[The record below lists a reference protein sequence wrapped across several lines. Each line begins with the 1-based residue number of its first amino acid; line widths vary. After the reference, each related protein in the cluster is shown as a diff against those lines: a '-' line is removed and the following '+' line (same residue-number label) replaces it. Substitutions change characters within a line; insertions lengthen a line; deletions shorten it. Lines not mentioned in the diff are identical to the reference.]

1 MKFPNICSTILLCT
15 AIVCICV
22 PSLFAADPTI
32 SNIKV
37 EVLKHDDE
45 TESQYVKIT
54 YTAKDFAA
62 KGSIVKFLADC
73 KGLGNNNFSERPIAA
88 ELSGDIGLVTGDGQK
103 TIIWEDEKTL
113 IRLGKQEKF
122 SCNVVLSIEG
132 SEASISEVSLNVMKF
147 QDATWHYFN
156 PSLLRMKIEKMTWVN
171 PEFSCSPLGDNWHGG
186 NTIPFGAIF
195 YKVSDVTQFPAY
207 KGRNPSDK
215 FKGVCDKEGCSS
227 FLAIQDYGKP
237 TQVIWANFT
246 KRFVK
251 TVDVNGTNI
260 TQDFE
265 FQFRYV
271 EKTVDGSKS
280 LVVVNAGKQGQQI
293 FSELQRGETM
303 HLNLETATIGEARS
317 SDFTIEVPRREW
329 KHFYNGRHIFTVKVA
344 NKKAKFIGSDIFP
357 NAISLELAND
367 FNEVRIGEAL
377 KFKNLAS
384 FVIDTTPG
392 SSKIVFTG
400 NLVMNDVDL
409 GLISLVASNITLTE
423 SLEFSSNPL
432 VLGVAAG
439 TYYLGGIAP
448 IIERLR
454 MEGDPESPTDMLIDL
469 RLILQTFSD
478 GCDILF
484 HPSDNTGGIVFK
496 DFKISPSGWELPTG
510 LQVNNV
516 GIANSKDWCI
526 KNMLCEYNTSEKK
539 FTFDILFKT
548 KLFSDAG
555 GGFTYIDRKPEQFK
569 VLFKLDANNKYG
581 IPVPMPNPPPFHYLV
596 WKGFEFEMSNW
607 QTGPKTIRGTAFLA
621 NRNDWTEA
629 LVFSDLKA
637 VLPNAAADWQIFDAD
652 MSLKGNEFGEF
663 EAEGKLRIFG
673 KIDVWAAQLRGTF
686 AVAINP
692 ELCYF
697 GLNNIGADIAQ
708 FGGDKFFCSGT
719 LSGSLNVLPK
729 FIVSG
734 LVRGDIYIPDLF
746 KNHPVFQ
753 LVNAKLGLPYRVSA
767 AQLMIRNTQVSFD
780 MDLGWLGVWGAWIN
794 LSKSPITETSEFI
807 GFQEGTVQDLGG
819 IAFHGKG
826 NAVQANDT
834 TYVSFTINKPTNYAY
849 AQIKSADQPY
859 TFLIAPSKQQYTK
872 TSADSTVIFSPAA
885 SASDVGLWVLKN
897 PEQGEWK
904 LGVVGKKTGDSVR
917 IWSIVKPRPEFSY
930 SVKQNARTI
939 TCTWDKTSAP
949 ASSIIDFYIDTDD
962 KNNDGY
968 RIGTIDEKTGT
979 FSYTLSDSLR
989 ECGYY
994 IYAVR
999 WDNDRATNFIYSP
1012 TYLPNPKQ
1020 ALVAPTNA
1028 VGFYTNQNVVNLSWN
1043 KSLDPNAHL
1052 YLIRVRD
1059 ESGKDSLY
1067 ATVHADFNAVQLY
1080 VENPETKTFFIQTIG
1095 ENNTTG
1101 CWAKF
1106 ASLVLDVED
1115 ELTHLAT
1122 NTMMDIIPTPSNARA
1137 TLVFRNT
1144 VAEKVEI
1151 IVYDLMGKERLHF
1164 DAGYQEAGTQ
1174 QIQLQLSNLE
1184 TGAYIVRLV
1193 TGKEQYHK
1201 LMSVVR

>member
-62 KGSIVKFLADC
+62 KGSIVKLLADC
-73 KGLGNNNFSERPIAA
+73 KSILVKNSFSERPIAS
-88 ELSGDIGLVTGDGQK
+88 ELFGDVGLVTGDGQK

-113 IRLGKQEKF
+113 IRLGKQDKYT
-122 SCNVVLSIEG
+122 CNVVLSIEG
-132 SEASISEVSLNVMKF
+132 NEESISGVSLNVAKY
-147 QDATWHYFN
+147 QGSGWLYFN
-156 PSLLRMKIEKMTWVN
+156 PDKVTMKIDKIVGTD
-171 PEFSCSPLGDNWHGG
+171 PQFSCSPLGNAWHDAAK
-186 NTIPFGAIF
+186 NSGATF
-195 YKVSDVTQFPAY
+195 YKISNMTYFPVY
-207 KGRNPSDK
+207 KGRNPADK
-215 FKGVCDKEGCSS
+215 FKGACTEDGCSS
-227 FLAIQDYGKP
+227 FLAIRDYGKP
-237 TQVIWANFT
+237 TQIIWANFT

-251 TVDVNGTNI
+251 TVDVNGTNV

-265 FQFRYV
+265 FQFRYI
-271 EKTVDGSKS
+271 EKTVDGGKS

-303 HLNLETATIGEARS
+303 DLALESGTIGEARS

-329 KHFYNGRHIFTVKVA
+329 KYYYKGDHLFTIKVA
-344 NKKAKFIGSDIFP
+344 NKKAKLSGS
-357 NAISLELAND
+357 SLDQNTLYLDCPDAYRD
-367 FNEVRIGEAL
+367 VHIGEAL
-377 KFKNLAS
+377 RFADLS
-384 FVIDTTPG
+384 RFEIDTTPG
-392 SSKIVFTG
+392 GVKIYFNGRLWINGVDVGISGFNEVVLSDSMVFSKPVYMPIRAALYA
-400 NLVMNDVDL
+400 LV
-409 GLISLVASNITLTE
+409 
-423 SLEFSSNPL
+423 
-432 VLGVAAG
+432 GVS
-439 TYYLGGIAP
+439 YYIDR
-448 IIERLR
+448 IRVV
-454 MEGDPESPTDMLIDL
+454 GDPNTSTKAFCDL
-469 RLILQTFSD
+469 RLIFKTFSD
-478 GCDILF
+478 GCDAIL
-484 HPSDNTGGIVFK
+484 HTTDNTGGVVFK
-496 DFKISPSGWELPTG
+496 DMEMTRSGWEMPAS
-510 LQVNNV
+510 LQLNNI
-516 GIANSKDWCI
+516 GMPMSDKWCL
-526 KNMLCEYNTSEKK
+526 KNLLLAYDKPADK
-539 FTFDILFKT
+539 ITFDGVIKAP
-548 KLFSDAG
+548 LFSDIG
-555 GGFTYIDRKPEQFK
+555 VGFTFLKGYPEQFK
-569 VLFKLDANNKYG
+569 ITAKLDVGAG
-581 IPVPMPNPPPFHYLV
+581 GVPVPIPEPPPLHALV
-596 WKGFEFEMSNW
+596 WKGVELEMSNW
-607 QTGPKTIRGTAFLA
+607 QTGPKTLRGTAFLA
-621 NRNDWTEA
+621 NRDDWIASPVFEELKSA
-629 LVFSDLKA
+629 LPAGAL
-637 VLPNAAADWQIFDAD
+637 DWQIFDAD
-652 MSLKGNEFGEF
+652 VSLKGNEIGEF
-663 EAEGKLRIFG
+663 EAEGKIRFLGRL
-673 KIDVWAAQLRGTF
+673 DVWAAQLRGTF

-692 ELCYF
+692 ELIYF

-780 MDLGWLGVWGAWIN
+780 MDFGWLGVWGAWIN
-794 LSKSPITETSEFI
+794 LSKSPISETTEFI
-807 GFQEGTVQDLGG
+807 GFQEGTIQDLGG

-1115 ELTHLAT
+1115 DLTHLAT

-1193 TGKEQYHK
+1193 TGKEQYYK